1 MYTSQDIID
10 ELKATC
16 KKTRKRQY
24 LDKRNYLIG
33 ILYNKYNMTEE
44 HMASLCNINRCTI
57 HASKNQALEL
67 IKQKN
72 TGFLTNIEEY
82 TERFPYS
89 FVDLIKTK
97 RSTRNHSLV
106 LTLSDDIYKKLKSYT
121 LVKEYNTINIA
132 ARELLTKNIKLWE
145 E

>member
-1 MYTSQDIID
+1 MYTVQDIID

-16 KKTRKRQY
+16 KKTRKREY

-67 IKQKN
+67 IKQQN
-72 TGFLTNIEEY
+72 ASFLTNAEDYIEKFPHY
-82 TERFPYS
+82 FTELNK
-89 FVDLIKTK
+89 VK
-97 RSTRNHSLV
+97 RSARNHSLV
-106 LTLSDDIYKKLKSYT
+106 LTLSHDIYKKLKSYT
-121 LVKEYNTINIA
+121 LVKEYTTINIA
-132 ARELLTKNIKLWE
+132 ARELLTKNIRLWE